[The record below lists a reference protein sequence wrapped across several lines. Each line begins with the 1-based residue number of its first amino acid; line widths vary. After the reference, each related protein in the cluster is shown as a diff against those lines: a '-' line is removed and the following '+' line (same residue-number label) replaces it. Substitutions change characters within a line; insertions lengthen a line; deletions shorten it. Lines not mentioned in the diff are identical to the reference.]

1 MEKLLTFMNYWLG
14 KIYIQ
19 NIYVPKD
26 KQAHFASGVILGI
39 VLFLL
44 TGSFGISFVSVS
56 LVAMFKEVYDL
67 LHRNKHTPDV
77 WDWVAT
83 TLGGLFGGLLTKLV
97 LFSL

>member
-1 MEKLLTFMNYWLG
+1 MEKILTFMNYWLG
-14 KIYIQ
+14 KLYIPCG
-19 NIYVPKD
+19 IPAD
-26 KQAHFASGVILGI
+26 KQMHFLSGAILGV

-44 TGSFGISFVSVS
+44 TGSFSISFVSVS